1 MSDTDESTIFALSS
15 NDSSSRTGASTPP
28 DRILYYEQFKCHPPD
43 PNACWPPWFLNFD
56 GRFENLVR
64 EALTEVSF
72 LEYVILCRTASIR
85 CDHPGD
91 YSAIIFMKENCLGT
105 ARKASVV
112 YVENELLDLIA
123 KKETLMAMYLFP
135 MERDEGIFRDPE
147 REQIFQ
153 RPLSAGRSEDKLA
166 HTVKNFLML
175 DAVMARMVSG
185 SGRPMMGLAESAM
198 E

>member
-1 MSDTDESTIFALSS
+1 M
-15 NDSSSRTGASTPP
+15 
-28 DRILYYEQFKCHPPD
+28 
-43 PNACWPPWFLNFD
+43 
-56 GRFENLVR
+56 
-64 EALTEVSF
+64 
-72 LEYVILCRTASIR
+72 
-85 CDHPGD
+85 
-91 YSAIIFMKENCLGT
+91 
-105 ARKASVV
+105 
-112 YVENELLDLIA
+112 YVENELLDFIV

-135 MERDEGIFRDPE
+135 MERDEGIFRDSE

-175 DAVMARMVSG
+175 DAVVARMVSG